1 MREAYA
7 PIRPRPAR
15 DAARAPAA
23 RESRRAAPDR
33 AADDAVSAGL
43 RAFIEASPLPVLLF
57 DADGAFRFFN
67 CAFEA
72 LTQRADGSPGA
83 RDCAALRLIDDT
95 MLAHAQANGAWH
107 GDVTYGR
114 HVLELHLAP
123 IDGSSAPALFGA
135 TFRDVGALRA
145 RDEEL
150 RRRNAELEA
159 VQAQMRASQEQ
170 LIHTEKLA
178 SIGQLAAGIAHEIN
192 NPMGYVQ
199 SNLETLVTYTQHLLA
214 LIEGYERVA
223 PAQDNAQI
231 QDMRRRFDIDFV
243 RTDLPQL
250 LAESREGAE
259 RVRQIVKD
267 LKDFSRSDASEAWK
281 LADLHRGLDSTLNIV
296 WNELKY
302 KAKLVK
308 HFGNLPYVRCVPSE
322 LNQVFLNL
330 LVNAGHAIGDNGTIT
345 LRTDVVDGF
354 AAIEIQDDGSG
365 MAPEQLEKIFQ
376 PFYTTKPAGK
386 GTGLGL
392 SISQGIVKKHGG
404 RIEVESA
411 LGVGTTFRVLLPLE
425 AAAGV

>member
-1 MREAYA
+1 
-7 PIRPRPAR
+7 
-15 DAARAPAA
+15 
-23 RESRRAAPDR
+23 
-33 AADDAVSAGL
+33 VS
-43 RAFIEASPLPVLLF
+43 
-57 DADGAFRFFN
+57 D
-67 CAFEA
+67 
-72 LTQRADGSPGA
+72 
-83 RDCAALRLIDDT
+83 
-95 MLAHAQANGAWH
+95 
-107 GDVTYGR
+107 
-114 HVLELHLAP
+114 
-123 IDGSSAPALFGA
+123 PALFGA
-135 TFRDVGALRA
+135 TFRDVSAQRA
-145 RDEEL
+145 QDDEL

-214 LIEGYERVA
+214 LIEGYERLTPA
-223 PAQDNAQI
+223 PPNEAI

-250 LAESREGAE
+250 LTESREGAE

-281 LADLHRGLDSTLNIV
+281 LADLHRGLDSTVNIV

-308 HFGNLPYVRCVPSE
+308 QFGNLPYVRCVPSE

-330 LVNAGHAIGDNGTIT
+330 LVNAGHAIEQNGTIT
-345 LRTDVVDGF
+345 LRTHVVDGF

-365 MAPEQLEKIFQ
+365 IAPEQLEKIFQ

-392 SISQGIVKKHGG
+392 SISQGIVHKHGG

-411 LGVGTTFRVLLPLE
+411 LGAGTTFRVLLPLE
-425 AAAGV
+425 AAAGS

>member
-1 MREAYA
+1 MRDALA
-7 PIRPRPAR
+7 PIRARSAR

-23 RESRRAAPDR
+23 RDPHRAAPERVSD
-33 AADDAVSAGL
+33 AAASAGL
-43 RAFIEASPLPVLLF
+43 RAFVEASPLPVLLF
-57 DADGAFRFFN
+57 DAGGAFHYFN

-72 LTQRADGSPGA
+72 LTQRTDGSPGA
-83 RDCAALRLIDDT
+83 RDCAALGLIDDA
-95 MLAHAQANGAWH
+95 MLQQADAHGAWH
-107 GDVTYGR
+107 GDIACGTR
-114 HVLELHLAP
+114 VLELHLAP
-123 IDGSSAPALFGA
+123 IDGTSDPALFGA
-135 TFRDVGALRA
+135 TFRDVTALREQE
-145 RDEEL
+145 EEL
-150 RRRNAELEA
+150 RRRNADLEA

-199 SNLETLVTYTQHLLA
+199 SNLETLVTYTQHLLG
-214 LIEGYERVA
+214 LIEGYERIA
-223 PAQDNAQI
+223 PAQGNDAI

-302 KAKLVK
+302 KVKLVK
-308 HFGNLPYVRCVPSE
+308 QFGNLPYVRCVPSE

-345 LRTDVVDGF
+345 LRTAVQDGF
-354 AAIEIQDDGSG
+354 AVIEIQDDGSG
-365 MAPEQLEKIFQ
+365 IPPEQLEKIFQ

-404 RIEVESA
+404 RIEVDSA
-411 LGVGTTFRVLLPLE
+411 LGAGTTFRVLLPLE
-425 AAAGV
+425 AAGA